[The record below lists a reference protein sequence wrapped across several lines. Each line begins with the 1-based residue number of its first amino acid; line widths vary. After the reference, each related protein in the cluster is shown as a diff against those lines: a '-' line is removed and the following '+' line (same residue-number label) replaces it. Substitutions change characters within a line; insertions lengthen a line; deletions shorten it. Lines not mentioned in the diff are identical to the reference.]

1 MSKGRKKLPNEVKAL
16 RGTDQPCRMTEQ
28 TGVNSIT
35 ALPRSGL
42 KGTAKKIFELVGT
55 ELLHKN
61 LLELVSLDLVVAYS
75 REMGLYH
82 DMMREVEKE
91 GILIEVEPTP
101 KRVQSSL
108 LELPNCEGGRRSQTK
123 NGTATIINPKR
134 KVAESALANA
144 KAIAMEFGFTPASR
158 SRVSG
163 LLNVDAPKD
172 DFAEF
177 EELE

>member
-28 TGVNSIT
+28 AEANSIT

-55 ELLHKN
+55 ELIHKN

-91 GILIEVEPTP
+91 GTTIEVE
-101 KRVQSSL
+101 
-108 LELPNCEGGRRSQTK
+108 TK
-123 NGTATIINPKR
+123 NGTTTIINPKR

-144 KAIAMEFGFTPASR
+144 KAIAVEFGFTPASR
-158 SRVSG
+158 NRVSG
-163 LLNVDAPKD
+163 LLNADTPKD

-177 EELE
+177 EEVK

>member
-28 TGVNSIT
+28 AGVNSIT

-55 ELLHKN
+55 ELIHKN

-91 GILIEVEPTP
+91 GTTIEVE
-101 KRVQSSL
+101 
-108 LELPNCEGGRRSQTK
+108 TK
-123 NGTATIINPKR
+123 NGTTTIINPKR

-144 KAIAMEFGFTPASR
+144 KAIAVEFGFTPASR

-163 LLNVDAPKD
+163 LLNTDAPKD

-177 EELE
+177 EEVK